1 MQCAWLCAA
10 ERIKILAVAR
20 HQCKFQNLDCGIFS
34 SVSLLQLEFFLD
46 KLLHSLNSLHSVL
59 PSHSQRAHR
68 PFL

>member
-1 MQCAWLCAA
+1 METLIHAAAGRGEASMQIPESRLW
-10 ERIKILAVAR
+10 
-20 HQCKFQNLDCGIFS
+20 HFS

-59 PSHSQRAHR
+59 PSHSQRTHQ